1 MILSIYINN
10 KMYFFL
16 KIVSFFFDRLKN
28 CLQINFCAEQR
39 EVQSSC
45 PKNSSESRLQ
55 TEINAVP

>member
-1 MILSIYINN
+1 
-10 KMYFFL
+10 MYFFL